1 MQYLVITFYIKQVVK
16 QAIVHH
22 FWTIHA
28 RKISKCTFGTPQ
40 DLKGGAPHA
49 EAKFTTKTAENPY
62 AAPSY

>member
-1 MQYLVITFYIKQVVK
+1 MQYLVISFYIKQVVK

-28 RKISKCTFGTPQ
+28 RKNSKCTFGTPQ
-40 DLKGGAPHA
+40 TSRGGTPPA
-49 EAKFTTKTAENPY
+49 EPKCTTKAAENPY